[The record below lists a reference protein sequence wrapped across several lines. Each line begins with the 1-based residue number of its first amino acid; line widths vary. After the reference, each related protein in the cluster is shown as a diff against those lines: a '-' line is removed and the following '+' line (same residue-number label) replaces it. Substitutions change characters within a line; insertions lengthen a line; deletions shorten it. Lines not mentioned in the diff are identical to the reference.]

1 MIVLD
6 GTSLTCADVAAIGR
20 RQAAVE
26 IGAAGRAR
34 ASAAATTARA
44 LTARGAVYGRTTGV
58 GANKGVQVGPGD
70 AAGTGLRLVR
80 SHASGA
86 GPLIAPEVSLAALAV
101 RANQIGAGGSGVDPG
116 VLDVLA
122 ECVNRALRPPARR
135 YDAIGTGDLAA
146 LAVTALCL
154 LGERE
159 WLEPESAGAIT
170 DRAAIGAAPA
180 AGAPTATPGAPT
192 ATAGPPIVIAG
203 AAQPRFALDPADML
217 AFMSSNAVTLAEAA
231 IACHDLSALLGAGTV
246 VAALA
251 HLAAGA
257 SAEPYAEAV
266 QLARPHPGQVQVA
279 ADLRGL
285 LGDATIATRIQDS
298 YGYRALPQV
307 HGAAVDAVQQAGQTV
322 AIEVNAAAENPLI
335 DVAGQRICHNG
346 NFHTAYVALAL
357 DSVRA
362 AVFQAASLSAA
373 RLAALLDDRTTG
385 LTPFLAYGTPPS
397 SGLMIVEYTAH
408 SALADIRRLAT
419 PVVPGGVVLSI
430 GAEEHAGF
438 GTQAAWS
445 ATGVVQA
452 YRVVLACASS

>member
-58 GANKGVQVGPGD
+58 GANKGIQVGPGD

-154 LGERE
+154 LGERD

-180 AGAPTATPGAPT
+180 AGAPTVTPGAPT
-192 ATAGPPIVIAG
+192 ATAGRADRDRGRG
-203 AAQPRFALDPADML
+203 AAQVCPGPGRHAR
-217 AFMSSNAVTLAEAA
+217 V
-231 IACHDLSALLGAGTV
+231 H
-246 VAALA
+246 
-251 HLAAGA
+251 
-257 SAEPYAEAV
+257 V
-266 QLARPHPGQVQVA
+266 QQR
-279 ADLRGL
+279 
-285 LGDATIATRIQDS
+285 GDAGR
-298 YGYRALPQV
+298 
-307 HGAAVDAVQQAGQTV
+307 
-322 AIEVNAAAENPLI
+322 
-335 DVAGQRICHNG
+335 
-346 NFHTAYVALAL
+346 
-357 DSVRA
+357 
-362 AVFQAASLSAA
+362 
-373 RLAALLDDRTTG
+373 
-385 LTPFLAYGTPPS
+385 
-397 SGLMIVEYTAH
+397 
-408 SALADIRRLAT
+408 
-419 PVVPGGVVLSI
+419 GGHCVS
-430 GAEEHAGF
+430 
-438 GTQAAWS
+438 
-445 ATGVVQA
+445 
-452 YRVVLACASS
+452 